1 MSGALRLLVRV
12 LPLAGGL
19 ALLLELPRMDPLTS
33 VGGAWPLPWRCD
45 ALAIALGLALALGI
59 ALAPWH
65 AQQLWRLPLVSALLA
80 VALLTDQLI
89 LLALVLLALGLLL
102 ADRRWM
108 LAGGLLLLAAL
119 LLAAAGAMRWSDP
132 QAGPRLSS
140 PTFLLLA
147 LACLA
152 GLGTYPFSLMAAR
165 PDALRRAAQPI
176 WLLPL
181 LRTVAWGPWNS
192 GWALALVLVGAV
204 GALWAAGA
212 ALGASDDETCHERL
226 SGLWLSMALA
236 CLGLLTSVGMA
247 AALWLP
253 YGIAVSQP
261 LLTGRRRMWAM
272 PLPPTLMFTAVWLAL
287 GATAASGAM
296 VLAAALLLATL
307 IGVVAGYR
315 TPEAAPH
322 EEAPLTPTARAALA
336 LTLGGGLLTPLAI
349 RALILP
355 AVDQLQGGLTPF
367 GLITIWPWVG
377 LAALDAGQRR
387 VAVLPSIALL
397 ALALVI
403 GALVW
408 LVARAAQAR
417 QGTTAAEAAPQAD
430 LQQALRQVWWLRG
443 RRRG

>member
-1 MSGALRLLVRV
+1 MSGALRLLVRA
-12 LPLAGGL
+12 LLLAGGL
-19 ALLLELPRMDPLTS
+19 GLAHPDPLTGI
-33 VGGAWPLPWRCD
+33 GGAWPLPWRSD
-45 ALAIALGLALALGI
+45 ALTAALGPALALGI

-119 LLAAAGAMRWSDP
+119 LLAAAGATRWSDP

-212 ALGASDDETCHERL
+212 ALGTSDDETRSARL
-226 SGLWLSMALA
+226 IDVWLSMALA
-236 CLGLLTSVGMA
+236 CIGLLTSVGMA
-247 AALWLP
+247 AGLWLL

-261 LLTGRRRMWAM
+261 LLSSRWRMWAM
-272 PLPPTLMFTAVWLAL
+272 PFPPTLMFTAVWLAL

-315 TPEAAPH
+315 TPQADPERQRSDLYLARVALV
-322 EEAPLTPTARAALA
+322 LTI
-336 LTLGGGLLTPLAI
+336 GGGLLTPIAL
-349 RALILP
+349 RTLILP
-355 AVDQLQGGLTPF
+355 AVDLLQGGLTPF

-408 LVARAAQAR
+408 IVARAAQTR
-417 QGTTAAEAAPQAD
+417 QGTTATKATPPAD
-430 LQQALRQVWWLRG
+430 LHQALRQVWWLRG